1 MQKVIND
8 VEENKFISVW
18 SDLFNQTMADI
29 RSYFDLAYESRL
41 LGGLIFDNSW
51 SQIAKIISRDLFV
64 KTYWKIFE
72 EQKKNGTIDA
82 HLYILSMIFGEN
94 SEIFVENQNPL
105 HVKFN
110 ILSDGLSLDKWI
122 TKAGDE
128 MMTKDGDN
136 LMFRTILLGLSNA
149 ELASLLKATANYG
162 CFIEFEITT
171 TPITDPNDFGEVS
184 EGFYDIID
192 YGLVTETATTFTD
205 YGTV

>member
-18 SDLFNQTMADI
+18 AELFTQTMTDI
-29 RSYFDLAYESRL
+29 RAYFDLAYESQL
-41 LGGLIFDNSW
+41 LGGLIFDNNW
-51 SQIAKIISRDLFV
+51 SKIAKIITRDLFV
-64 KTYWKIFE
+64 KTYWKIFA
-72 EQKKNGTIDA
+72 EQQKNGTIDA

-94 SEIFVENQNPL
+94 STIFVENQNPL

-110 ILSDGLSLDKWI
+110 ILSDGLSLNNWV
-122 TKAGDE
+122 TRAGDT
-128 MMTKDGDN
+128 MVTKDGDY

-149 ELASLLKATANYG
+149 ELASLLQATANYG
-162 CFIEFEITT
+162 CFIEFEIIT
-171 TPITDPNDFGEVS
+171 TPITDYNNFGLVS

-192 YGLVTETATTFTD
+192 YGYVTETATTFTD